1 MKGGPKRQ
9 PPATTL
15 PPFTA
20 TAPAKR
26 VLEFFETHLR
36 HTSGALAGQPLRLA
50 PWQRREIITPIFGT
64 L

>member
-50 PWQRREIITPIFGT
+50 PH
-64 L
+64 